1 MKQKVLIVRI
11 TEEQENILREK
22 AQSLGFNKKSDYV
35 RFVLFMP
42 DNVDVMIKKIY
53 KKVVEDAD

>member
-53 KKVVEDAD
+53 KKVVEDAN